1 MFEVIKRVPVTIAIA
16 LATISVFLFPSLAEL
31 MTLDLGRS
39 LVSQIGQLFSCHLL
53 HWSFEH
59 LAWDWFMFVLVGS
72 ICELRCRRGYLLVLV
87 LSAIL
92 IPVSVSVLMPV
103 LGSYRGLSGID
114 TGIFVFA
121 AILLIEEA
129 IQQRN
134 WSSAG
139 VYAAMLVG
147 LIGKTLFELTCG
159 GTMFVESANFT
170 PVPVAHITGAVVGAL
185 VAIGQRCGPVGYRNM
200 IGLQRHFS
208 KLL

>member
-1 MFEVIKRVPVTIAIA
+1 MFEIIKQVPVTITIA
-16 LATISVFLFPSLAEL
+16 LATVFVFLVPSLAEL

-53 HWSFEH
+53 HWSLDH

-72 ICELRCRRGYLLVLV
+72 ICELRCRRGYLLVLI
-87 LSAIL
+87 LSAMS

-121 AILLIEEA
+121 AALLIEEA
-129 IQQRN
+129 IQQKN
-134 WSSAG
+134 WWATG

-159 GTMFVESANFT
+159 NTLFVESANFT
-170 PVPVAHITGAVVGAL
+170 PVPVAHIAGAIVGAL
-185 VAIGQRCGPVGYRNM
+185 VAIGGRLRISSDCPPRAASS
-200 IGLQRHFS
+200 L
-208 KLL
+208 